1 MKDMKFSVQEVD
13 LTDEDPDF
21 ADAELWFLSDGNNAQ
36 NSPIS
41 TEVLKRD
48 ASTFI
53 GKPIVAKYDKW
64 TQDVTSHVPDEVIV
78 GWIPADSTID
88 FKEKDGKTFA
98 VAHGIISK
106 LYATDVYEMFKNHNY
121 RSVSVEF
128 SASQPDMNV
137 YGEGEIVAIMGHGIT
152 ILGETVAPCCKDAN
166 IQIKKFSLEEANDY
180 YNSRNPLKRFA
191 DERKKEMSAKT
202 IKINKDE
209 LKTTPWGDVD
219 KEDLRKEVIDAKNK
233 NTLVK
238 SVYLIVDDGW
248 EDAPS
253 QHLKYPVMQIV
264 DGTAYY
270 NRDALASALGYAKKE
285 GEDAVVKK
293 VESLYHKF
301 KLDKEEK
308 DTDKDKKFTL
318 VNDKDKKFTLVNI
331 DRIYG
336 SVWELVRQK
345 YPNGEYDTLYRI
357 NGIYEENGNKF
368 AVLNKYD
375 DTTLYKLNFTINSDG
390 NIEIA
395 DTIVETEMEFIDS
408 KNVLKFEE
416 PKDSKKFKEFEKKE
430 GAKMQEDDKK
440 DKKEDALAVGEKDK
454 KEKTDAPV
462 DDKKDKEEPKTD
474 DTKKKFS
481 LDAYADAG
489 AMLALLENE
498 TEKNKKMATDLFE
511 GDGTVIMGKI
521 LDLQH
526 QVDTFEAEN
535 KDLKDKVASFEADK
549 AKADEKEVEQEFAKC
564 MGQVKGTID
573 EKEYAKLYEEGKDI
587 KDKEGMAK
595 FTAKTKNFAFDN
607 MIKQN
612 PVNDDGIFRFGAPF
626 NNKDNSEVKDV
637 FAKYLNQNI

>member
-1 MKDMKFSVQEVD
+1 MKFSVQEVD

-48 ASTFI
+48 AGTFI

-180 YNSRNPLKRFA
+180 YNSKNPLKRFA

-219 KEDLRKEVIDAKNK
+219 KEDLRKEVMDAKNK

-238 SVYLIVDDGW
+238 SVYLIVEDGW

-318 VNDKDKKFTLVNI
+318 VNI

-345 YPNGEYDTLYRI
+345 YPDGEYGI

-430 GAKMQEDDKK
+430 GAKMQEDDKGLLVEGRLLIDDVPRAK
-440 DKKEDALAVGEKDK
+440 QTHALMKAGVIDGLSIGYRVKEYLYNVDEEVTDLIKLSLREVSIVTFPANPETRIEAVK
-454 KEKTDAPV
+454 
-462 DDKKDKEEPKTD
+462 
-474 DTKKKFS
+474 S
-481 LDAYADAG
+481 RLDAGELPTLPEFEKFLREAG
-489 AMLALLENE
+489 FSKSQATAIAGHGLRKLLSDSVPEAKSIQNALN
-498 TEKNKKMATDLFE
+498 
-511 GDGTVIMGKI
+511 I
-521 LDLQH
+521 L
-526 QVDTFEAEN
+526 
-535 KDLKDKVASFEADK
+535 
-549 AKADEKEVEQEFAKC
+549 
-564 MGQVKGTID
+564 KG
-573 EKEYAKLYEEGKDI
+573 
-587 KDKEGMAK
+587 
-595 FTAKTKNFAFDN
+595 N
-607 MIKQN
+607 
-612 PVNDDGIFRFGAPF
+612 
-626 NNKDNSEVKDV
+626 
-637 FAKYLNQNI
+637 